1 MVFSGGKE
9 DNSEVRPI
17 LKKKHS
23 REESS
28 QSDPPPQEPRP
39 ILKKKS
45 STESDEHEEK
55 PKKTILK
62 CSRKNS
68 QEDPNS
74 ESDLSSPKKLS
85 ALKNCMSSRKS
96 DVSYEDS
103 VKPILKQT
111 NFRDSSS
118 RPRLN
123 FCGSLEAEGTSFDNI
138 EQTVLRKRAQSISQV
153 HSSNSRDEF
162 STSVGKKV
170 SLETDLFSN
179 VQLKGGT
186 LMQSEKQSSPEFSRF
201 MSSMFNG
208 SNR

>member
-1 MVFSGGKE
+1 MPSVGKE

-23 REESS
+23 REEYSL
-28 QSDPPPQEPRP
+28 SDPSPQEPRP

-45 STESDEHEEK
+45 STESDEHDEK

-74 ESDLSSPKKLS
+74 ESDLTSPKKLS
-85 ALKNCMSSRKS
+85 ALKCRALHKKS
-96 DVSYEDS
+96 DVSYEDG

-111 NFRDSSS
+111 

-123 FCGSLEAEGTSFDNI
+123 FCDSVEVKGTNYENS
-138 EQTVLRKRAQSISQV
+138 EETVLRKRAQSV
-153 HSSNSRDEF
+153 GHMHTSNLGDEF
-162 STSVGKKV
+162 SSILDKRK
-170 SLETDLFSN
+170 SLQTVLLSDA
-179 VQLKGGT
+179 QTKGGK
-186 LMQSEKQSSPEFSRF
+186 SSPHDEKQNSPEFNRF
-201 MSSMFNG
+201 MSSMVGG